1 MFSKSCEYGIR
12 AVIFIATQSK
22 KTDRVKIGDIAEK
35 IDSPVAFTAKIL
47 GLLVRNKIVSSITGP
62 KGGFYIEPHRL
73 DKIFL
78 KDIVE
83 VIDGDKIYKGC
94 GLGLKECSASHSCPV
109 HHKFAKV
116 RAEIDYMLSS
126 TTLKELTEGLHE
138 KLTFLMR

>member
-12 AVIFIATQSK
+12 AVIYIATQSK

-35 IDSPVAFTAKIL
+35 INSPVAFTAKIL
-47 GLLVRNKIVSSITGP
+47 GLLVKNKIVSSITGP
-62 KGGFYIEPHRL
+62 KGGFYIEQNRL

-83 VIDGDKIYKGC
+83 VIDGNKIYKGC
-94 GLGLKECSASHSCPV
+94 GLGLNECSASQPCPV

-116 RAEIDYMLSS
+116 RAEIDNMLST
-126 TTLKELTEGLHE
+126 TTLKELTEGLDQ